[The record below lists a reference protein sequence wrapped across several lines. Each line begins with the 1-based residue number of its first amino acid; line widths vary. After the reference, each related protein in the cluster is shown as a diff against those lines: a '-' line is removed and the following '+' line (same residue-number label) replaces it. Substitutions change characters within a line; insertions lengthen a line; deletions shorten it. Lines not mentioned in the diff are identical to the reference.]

1 MAWMVPCPPLSTT
14 VSTLICSIALL
25 DVLPHTLPLNRIPS
39 PRSSQWNLITFFF
52 PGPFPCVCVV
62 SWSVCV
68 VWAVC
73 VGVCVSGGVGYC
85 VTDYFCLE
93 PVVCFL
99 SAVCMSCMPVWNK
112 FNICLLLKRGPLCLL
127 IDMDYNTEEGPG

>member
-14 VSTLICSIALL
+14 VSTLICSIALSGRA
-25 DVLPHTLPLNRIPS
+25 PPYSASQQNSIS
-39 PRSSQWNLITFFF
+39 PVISVESHHVFF
-52 PGPFPCVCVV
+52 PGPFPCVCCILEC
-62 SWSVCV
+62 VCCV
-68 VWAVC
+68 GCVC
-73 VGVCVSGGVGYC
+73 VGGGVWGGVGYC